1 MSKEPVFVSIV
12 SEDERFNEV
21 SGKHNFHSIKN
32 KAVAYVR
39 EGDKLRS
46 FTSPP
51 YYLSY
56 NKTDWWLIQSA
67 DDFASTSDFWIRL
80 TTKGL
85 QYNIANIELYMK
97 YFN

>member
-46 FTSPP
+46 FKTPP

-56 NKTDWWLIQSA
+56 KMDGWLIQSA
-67 DDFASTSDFWIRL
+67 DDFASNSVYWIRL

-85 QYNIANIELYMK
+85 QYNIADIEVYMK